1 MAIADVTLPPTA
13 ALHLGHAADFVLH
26 RARGFTD
33 LTAFVDA
40 LIAALAA
47 DGVGLGRL
55 SLTLAAMHP
64 QVAAVG
70 ATWRAG
76 QHVELV
82 QRGWDG
88 LTSVAFQQSPVACF
102 YNRTHDVIRRRLCD
116 PACPADFDIVNDLRS
131 QGLTDYLALQL
142 GGDVAKNV
150 TCVSVATH
158 RPGGFTNDELHV
170 LLSLQPLLGV
180 LLEAHVGQRIASSLL
195 TTYLGE
201 DAGRRVLA
209 GQVRRGQGESIPAVI
224 SFCDVRDFTGLSNR
238 LPREALLELLDDT
251 FDAVTGAVADHG
263 GEVLKFIGDAVLA
276 IYRAQP
282 GQERA
287 SCLAAADGARA
298 VFQRLQHHNVAR
310 GTTAR
315 PRIDVGVSLHIGDVH
330 YGNIGGPARLDFTV
344 VGPAV
349 NLASRLQGLCGVLQR
364 PVVVSSAFA
373 AHAPEHTTDLGVHH
387 LKGIAQPVQA
397 FAFNPAA

>member
-76 QHVELV
+76 QPVELV

-224 SFCDVRDFTGLSNR
+224 SFCDVRDFTGLSDR

-251 FDAVTGAVADHG
+251 FDAVTVAVADHG

-287 SCLAAADGARA
+287 SCIAAAAGARA
-298 VFQRLQHHNVAR
+298 VFQRLHQHNAAR

-330 YGNIGGPARLDFTV
+330 YGNIGGPSRLDFTV

-349 NLASRLQGLCGVLQR
+349 NLASRLQGLCGPLHT

-373 AHAPEHTTDLGVHH
+373 AHVPEHTTDLGVHH
-387 LKGIAQPVQA
+387 LKGIAQPVHA
-397 FAFNPAA
+397 FAFNPA